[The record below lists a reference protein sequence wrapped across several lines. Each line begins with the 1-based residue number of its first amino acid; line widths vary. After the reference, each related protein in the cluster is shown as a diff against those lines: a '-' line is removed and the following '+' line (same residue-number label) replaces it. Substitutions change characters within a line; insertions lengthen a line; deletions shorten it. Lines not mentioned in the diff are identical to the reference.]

1 MRQYFICSIFAILSF
16 ATLNADTTLSVE
28 SLYSKMKESQSRLYP
43 KGFEAELEG
52 EIVNKQIS
60 TIPSNKYANGLSGVK
75 LIFKFTQNQ
84 KPLFILQNVDSFY
97 RNMFSIFEGVLETTG
112 FYAVVGVNKTY
123 KDFMKIFDIKQ
134 AMYKADYVEAVA
146 FGRGDD
152 GNYSVVYKISK
163 ETFFVEEASYFLKSK
178 KIYQVNIEYTQVGG
192 YIVPKSIFY
201 KSMDGEINSDIS
213 FMNVQ
218 IFTK

>member
-1 MRQYFICSIFAILSF
+1 MKQYFICLIFVMFSF
-16 ATLNADTTLSVE
+16 GILNADATLSVE

-52 EIVNKQIS
+52 EMVNKQIS
-60 TIPSNKYANGLSGVK
+60 TIPSNKYVKGRSGVK
-75 LIFKFTQNQ
+75 LIFKFSQNQ
-84 KPLFILQNVDSFY
+84 KPSFRLQNVDSFY

-112 FYAVVGVNKTY
+112 LYAVVGVNKNY
-123 KDFMKIFDIKQ
+123 KDFMKVFNIKD
-134 AMYKADYVEAVA
+134 AMYKSGYVEAVA
-146 FGRGDD
+146 FGDGDD
-152 GNYSVVYKISK
+152 SNYSVVYKINK

-178 KIYQVNIEYTQVGG
+178 KIYEVSIEYTEVGG
-192 YIVPKSIFY
+192 YIVPKTIFY

-218 IFTK
+218 IFK